1 MGAENSH
8 YGYEKVI
15 SGDGS
20 NVHNLDNKVFEE
32 IKAREAALESAS
44 RKMKEIGEIEA
55 VLENLGE
62 TEENAPLRKLLKQ
75 LLVNRGLDDTITIGG
90 GSEAEK
96 GPTLH

>member
-1 MGAENSH
+1 MGAENPK
-8 YGYEKVI
+8 YGYENVI

-20 NVHNLDNKVFEE
+20 NVHNLDTKVFAE
-32 IKAREAALESAS
+32 IEAREAALK
-44 RKMKEIGEIEA
+44 KMEEIGEIQA

-62 TEENAPLRKLLKQ
+62 TEENAPLRKLLNQ

-96 GPTLH
+96 GLTLH